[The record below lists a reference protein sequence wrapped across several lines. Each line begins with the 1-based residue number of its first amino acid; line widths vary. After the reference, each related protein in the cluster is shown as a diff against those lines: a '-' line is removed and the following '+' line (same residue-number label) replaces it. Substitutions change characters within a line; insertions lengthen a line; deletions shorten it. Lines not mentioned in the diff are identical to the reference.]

1 MIAER
6 IIEVSAGSA
15 GIGHRSGAALV
26 AALIAVLAVGCATQ
40 TAVSTPGGGADGVAD
55 DRAVLRG
62 TIAEVGGEYG
72 NLDSTVPKA
81 SVEAAGISA
90 GSTFDFTCNGT
101 TVQVK
106 MATTY
111 SDVDKGDWVAFI
123 NWDDKLRVAISFG
136 NAAEVLACKAD
147 DPVTV
152 AI

>member
-1 MIAER
+1 
-6 IIEVSAGSA
+6 
-15 GIGHRSGAALV
+15 
-26 AALIAVLAVGCATQ
+26 
-40 TAVSTPGGGADGVAD
+40 
-55 DRAVLRG
+55 
-62 TIAEVGGEYG
+62 
-72 NLDSTVPKA
+72 
-81 SVEAAGISA
+81 
-90 GSTFDFTCNGT
+90 
-101 TVQVK
+101 